1 MSRRGLIIGAAIS
14 ALSGIFIPYSD
25 LVMRGTWIGLTSFPI
40 ASFFSLLLIS
50 LINPLLPN
58 PLSKGEILTIYSM
71 ALVSAGI
78 PSFGLTGLLIP
89 YIAGPFYFASPEN
102 RYSELLHPYLPSWLF
117 PRLKEAIIWLYEGL
131 PHGISTPWL
140 AWIPPLLS
148 WTALVLSVYMVFFC
162 ICYIFSKQWIE
173 NEKLVFPL
181 VHLPVRLADMGEVSK
196 IFRDRKVWLFALL
209 PITVHS
215 LNGLH
220 FLWPFIPYL
229 NVHLISLDRYFLE
242 RPWDAVTP
250 FWIRILFSIIGLT
263 FLIPLDVSFSLWF
276 FYFFFLAQQVFAS
289 ALGYPMKFVQA
300 YPVREFVALQMIGGI
315 IVFGIYMIWNA
326 REEIGRGWVSEYRRA
341 VVLMSVG
348 ILAIS
353 IWGSISGAGLISS
366 LLLFLL
372 YFLLQLVGTR
382 LVCEGGMLYV
392 QHPYRPFNLFLALL
406 GTRPIGPRRIAMLSL
421 FDHLFMLDNRSPLMP
436 EIMQG
441 LKIGKEA
448 GIKSI
453 YMVKAMAIAILIAI
467 PTSYWSYIKLMYSH
481 GGLTLHPW
489 FTTYYTQNLYCT
501 WTSHLIRDGEPAT
514 LNALLWIV
522 VGGATMWLLM
532 FSHRNFLWWPLNP
545 IGYMMGA
552 SWPMINFWFSIF
564 IGWMIKLLIL
574 RYGGARL
581 YRSLIPP
588 FLGLILGEFGMAG
601 IWVIVDLVTG
611 TRGHEIFSF

>member
-1 MSRRGLIIGAAIS
+1 MTHRGLIIGATIS
-14 ALSGIFIPYSD
+14 ALLGALIPYSD

-40 ASFFSLLLIS
+40 ASFFPLLVISLL
-50 LINPLLPN
+50 NPLLPN

-102 RYSELLHPYLPSWLF
+102 RFSELLHPYLPSWLF
-117 PRLKEAIIWLYEGL
+117 PRLKESVIWLYEGL
-131 PHGISTPWL
+131 PHGIPIPWST
-140 AWIPPLLS
+140 WILPLLS
-148 WTALVLSVYMVFFC
+148 WTALAICVYLVFFC
-162 ICYIFSKQWIE
+162 ICYIFRRQWIE
-173 NEKLVFPL
+173 NEKLAFPI
-181 VHLPVRLADMGEVSK
+181 VQLPIKLADAMEKAK
-196 IFRDRKVWLFALL
+196 ILKDRKLWLFALL
-209 PITVHS
+209 PITIHT

-220 FLWPFIPYL
+220 FHWPFMPYI
-229 NVHLISLDRYFLE
+229 NVHLIPLDRYFTE

-276 FYFFFLAQQVFAS
+276 FYFFFLAQQVLAS
-289 ALGYPMKFVQA
+289 AIGYPMKFVQA
-300 YPVREFVALQMIGGI
+300 YPVREFVAHQMIGGI
-315 IVFGIYMIWNA
+315 TVFGLYMAWNA
-326 REEIGRGWVSEYRRA
+326 RNEIRRRWGSEYRKP
-341 VVLMSVG
+341 VMIMGIG
-348 ILAIS
+348 ILSIS
-353 IWGSISGAGLISS
+353 LWGWISGAGFLHS

-372 YFLLQLVGTR
+372 YFLFQLVGTR

-392 QHPYRPFNLFLALL
+392 QHPYRPFNIFLSAL
-406 GTRPIGPRRIAMLSL
+406 GTRPLGPRKIAMLSL

-436 EIMQG
+436 EVMQG
-441 LKIGKEA
+441 LKMGNEA
-448 GIKSI
+448 GIKASSI
-453 YMVKAMAIAILIAI
+453 LFAMAISVLVVI
-467 PTSYWSYIKLMYSH
+467 PISYWSYIRLMYSH

-514 LNALLWIV
+514 PGAFLWIAI
-522 VGGATMWLLM
+522 GGATMWLLM
-532 FSHRNFLWWPLNP
+532 FAYRNFLWWPLNP

-552 SWPMINFWFSIF
+552 SWPMINFWFSLF
-564 IGWMIKLLIL
+564 CGWAIKLLVL
-574 RYGGARL
+574 RYGGAKL

-601 IWVIVDLVTG
+601 IWLIVDLITG
-611 TRGHEIFSF
+611 VKGHEIFSF